1 MGVPAVDKDRHSN
14 SIIEGKSK
22 STMTMLSTLNAVV

>member
-1 MGVPAVDKDRHSN
+1 MGVPAADRNRHSN

-22 STMTMLSTLNAVV
+22 MTMISMLNAVA